1 MSPDLSQ
8 PAAPAGETRPM
19 TQAEA
24 LREVFK
30 LFPFIFVGFMLVFAV
45 IFGPL
50 FLYLW
55 KQNPKMFA
63 PPVTHTASVA
73 SVTLDA
79 GNYITSMQFS
89 DATGT
94 YRCGHGYHGIVCEKA
109 TPTPASKT
117 GRQANGTWTP

>member
-1 MSPDLSQ
+1 
-8 PAAPAGETRPM
+8 M
-19 TQAEA
+19 TQ
-24 LREVFK
+24 RELFRE
-30 LFPFIFVGFMLVFAV
+30 LFRMFPFILAGFMLVLAV
-45 IFGPL
+45 TFGPL

-55 KQNPKMFA
+55 KQNPEMFA

-94 YRCGHGYHGIVCEKA
+94 YKCGHGYHGIVCAKTAPVSALKA
-109 TPTPASKT
+109 N
-117 GRQANGTWTP
+117 R

>member
-1 MSPDLSQ
+1 
-8 PAAPAGETRPM
+8 M
-19 TQAEA
+19 TQGEYF
-24 LREVFK
+24 REIFK
-30 LFPFIFVGFMLVFAV
+30 LLPFIIVGFMLVYIV

-55 KQNPKMFA
+55 KQNPGMFA
-63 PPVTHTASVA
+63 PPVTHAASVA

-94 YRCGHGYHGIVCEKA
+94 YKCGHGYHGIVCEKTA
-109 TPTPASKT
+109 PASALKT
-117 GRQANGTWTP
+117 NR